1 MPAGIIA
8 TDDGNGFVTLDFV
21 DKSLRGP
28 ALAKL
33 VEIGGAATIETV
45 TRVGPRRQYRVP
57 AGNAAEAGLLDE
69 AVERVRSAGYD
80 TGAAQALVD
89 ADPNKNAGDDGADWH
104 TPVGEYTSAN
114 SFVGQVDNAEVLD
127 RAQVYTGDAE
137 GFGGQAEAPI
147 HRDVIDHA
155 LENSTVRAVGGVL
168 PATETDPVPLVP
180 VSQINLGL
188 AEQDAALRSDPG
200 ARPDA
205 GGEVVADNY
214 TTVQASRDG
223 QGVKSDAE
231 VGSTVIDAAPGV
243 TPDPTD
249 PTIVEGQNAD
259 GGDAPGEPTPPDTED
274 VIEYPQGTPTSSW
287 TRPELDAYA
296 LKVKGLDTTGL
307 ANKTEVL
314 DAIKNTPTP
323 GA

>member
-114 SFVGQVDNAEVLD
+114 SFVGQVDNAEVLHD
-127 RAQVYTGDAE
+127 RAQVHTGDAE
-137 GFGGQAEAPI
+137 SFGGQAEAPI

-155 LENSTVRAVGGVL
+155 LENSTVLAVGGVQ
-168 PATETDPVPLVP
+168 PATEVEPRALVP
-180 VSQINLGL
+180 VSQINASL
-188 AEQDAALRSDPG
+188 ADQDAALGSDPG

-205 GGEVVADNY
+205 GGEFIAEGY
-214 TTVQASRDG
+214 TSPQQTREDAGSAVQSPDETG
-223 QGVKSDAE
+223 D
-231 VGSTVIDAAPGV
+231 TVIDAAPGV
-243 TPDPTD
+243 TPEPTP
-249 PTIVEGQNAD
+249 PTVVEGSGA
-259 GGDAPGEPTPPDTED
+259 GDVTPPDTED
-274 VIEYPQGTPTSSW
+274 IIEYPEGNPTSSW

-296 LKVKGLDTTGL
+296 LRVKGLDTSGL
-307 ANKTEVL
+307 PNKTEVL
-314 DAIKNTPTP
+314 AAINNAPTP
-323 GA
+323 GQ